1 MRSRARADV
10 SKTLPR
16 TLLLLT
22 LTHGLVDAFAAMVQP
37 LWPDLQ
43 SSLAVNDATM
53 QGLFVLWN
61 LATSV
66 SQLAFGYWGDRARGR
81 WMVWAGTAVA
91 VIGMSMLGQA
101 RSVPTLGALLVL
113 SGLGVAAFHPEAAAL
128 AGATA
133 PRDRGRAM
141 ALFSVGGYFGIV
153 VGPLYSGIV
162 TTRYGVPALIWS
174 IPWGLALLAVLLTL
188 TGRDR
193 GSGGSAV
200 DRPTAPPLSPVAPVK
215 GRGPTV
221 GLLLLIGIF
230 RTLPMTGV
238 PLAMAY
244 MLKARG
250 GSNDQIGLAQALFA
264 AGVGAGSLGCAV
276 LLRDV
281 HERRALWSLPV
292 LAAPWLLA
300 CPFVNL
306 AGLAA
311 CVLVVGLLLGAA
323 IPILTSYGQRL
334 LHDAQRVASALTMG
348 VTWGVGG
355 VLVAGLMAVLNHA
368 GRPGLAFPV
377 FTAATFASGVL
388 CLWLPRMEFARVET
402 RHPSTA

>member
-1 MRSRARADV
+1 V

-16 TLLLLT
+16 ALLLLT

-43 SSLAVNDATM
+43 SSLAMGDATM

-81 WMVWAGTAVA
+81 WVVWAGTAVA
-91 VIGMSMLGQA
+91 VIGMSLLGHA
-101 RSVPTLGALLVL
+101 RSVPALGALLVL
-113 SGLGVAAFHPEAAAL
+113 GGLGVAAFHPEAAAL

-133 PRDRGRAM
+133 PHDRARAM

-153 VGPLYSGIV
+153 MGPLYSGIL
-162 TTRYGVPALIWS
+162 TTRHGVPALIWS
-174 IPWGLALLAVLLTL
+174 IPWGLAVLAVLLTL
-188 TGRDR
+188 SRSDR
-193 GSGGSAV
+193 ASGGPAL
-200 DRPTAPPLSPVAPVK
+200 DHPTARPLAPSARVK

-221 GLLLLIGIF
+221 GLLLLIGIL

-238 PLAMAY
+238 PLAIAY
-244 MLKARG
+244 SLKIRG
-250 GSNDQIGLAQALFA
+250 GSNDQIGLAQAVFA

-276 LLRDV
+276 LLREV
-281 HERRALWSLPV
+281 HERTALWSLPV
-292 LAAPWLLA
+292 LAAPWLLV
-300 CPFVNL
+300 CPLASL
-306 AGLAA
+306 AGLVA

-355 VLVAGLMAVLNHA
+355 VLLAGLMAVLNHA

-377 FTAATFASGVL
+377 FTAATFASGLL
-388 CLWLPRMEFARVET
+388 CLWLPRTETAGVEAR
-402 RHPSTA
+402 RAPAA